1 MEKTSEEEAMRRIAK
16 AVEHLVNEG
25 VECSL
30 IKPKNIRFKIEGML
44 FEIFR
49 SHKKIYCPTEM
60 DIVDIVNDDRI
71 NIDVVWE
78 FNKKIEKSG
87 SFYLIYSEKTG
98 NFYYFYGSYGDNGC
112 VIFVRKLNKE
122 ELRDWILSEIKQ

>member
-1 MEKTSEEEAMRRIAK
+1 MKKTSEEEAMRRIAK

-25 VECSL
+25 IECSL

-44 FEIFR
+44 FGFFKGY
-49 SHKKIYCPTEM
+49 KKIYCPTEM
-60 DIVDIVNDDRI
+60 DIVDIVNDERI

-87 SFYLIYSEKTG
+87 SFYLLYSEKTG

-112 VIFVRKLNKE
+112 EIFVRKLNKK